1 MTAPRL
7 PNLFKVPELKEKILF
22 TLLCLVVYRIG
33 AHIAT
38 PGVNVQA
45 LADFLR
51 NQGQGTLFSLY
62 DLFAGGGFGR
72 ATVFALGIMPY
83 ISASIVFQLAA
94 PVFPVVEKMQR
105 DEEGRKKLTQWT
117 RYLTVVLCLFQAY
130 GYGLFTEQ
138 IPGAVASPGFFFRLT
153 TVLTLTTGGVFVMW
167 LGEQITERHRQR
179 GEPPDLLLDRGAHLA
194 RDDPHRRRPS
204 CAQPDVSEA
213 HHRARGHGAR
223 GRGHGSGHGRG
234 AAHSHSDSAQGDGA
248 RPHPRGP
255 EDVHPAAAQHRER
268 DADHLRAVAHHR
280 PRDDRRVQRQSDPE
294 APRRVLQRHV
304 AGVPDH
310 ERAADH
316 FLRLLLHVDHLQP
329 CGSGG
334 EPEEAGRLHPG
345 REARRRHGGLHR
357 RRAVPHYLPG
367 CHLPHGRGHAAD
379 RGLEHL
385 QHAVRLR
392 RHRAAHR
399 GGGRARLRH
408 PGAAAPAVAALR
420 WVHEGRARQVPRPPA
435 VHVGGRCSSSS

>member
-138 IPGAVASPGFFFRLT
+138 IPGAVANPGFFFRLT

-167 LGEQITERHRQR
+167 LGEQITER
-179 GEPPDLLLDRGAHLA
+179 GIGNGASLLIFFSIVERIWPETIRTIDALQARSLTFPKLIIVLA
-194 RDDPHRRRPS
+194 VMVLVVAGTVAVTVAARRIPVQIPRK
-204 CAQPDVSEA
+204 VM
-213 HHRARGHGAR
+213 GR
-223 GRGHGSGHGRG
+223 GRIREGQKTFIPLRINTANVMPIIFAQSLIIVPGTMMSDWAKMMGITFAVLSRSGMNVFWPSRI
-234 AAHSHSDSAQGDGA
+234 
-248 RPHPRGP
+248 
-255 EDVHPAAAQHRER
+255 
-268 DADHLRAVAHHR
+268 R
-280 PRDDRRVQRQSDPE
+280 PRP
-294 APRRVLQRHV
+294 
-304 AGVPDH
+304 
-310 ERAADH
+310 
-316 FLRLLLHVDHLQP
+316 
-329 CGSGG
+329 
-334 EPEEAGRLHPG
+334 
-345 REARRRHGGLHR
+345 
-357 RRAVPHYLPG
+357 
-367 CHLPHGRGHAAD
+367 
-379 RGLEHL
+379 
-385 QHAVRLR
+385 
-392 RHRAAHR
+392 
-399 GGGRARLRH
+399 
-408 PGAAAPAVAALR
+408 
-420 WVHEGRARQVPRPPA
+420 
-435 VHVGGRCSSSS
+435 